1 MYEFYYETLQ
11 IYWSKTGTNWWTNS
25 TQTIVLLTLLLLLT
39 KLLGSANF
47 CCLRCI
53 TLTNANSSSAANTN
67 AKQTAI
73 HTSMALTYD
82 TLGSEEMA
90 APFCVVMVRTVRM
103 PSEMRAGTA
112 SMLSQKETQDRR
124 TIMMVGM

>member
-1 MYEFYYETLQ
+1 MKFYKYIGVRQ
-11 IYWSKTGTNWWTNS
+11 IPISGKKTNKNNS
-25 TQTIVLLTLLLLLT
+25 SQTIVLRTILLSLITLF
-39 KLLGSANF
+39 GPSNF

-53 TLTNANSSSAANTN
+53 TLTKANSSRAANTN

-73 HTSMALTYD
+73 HTSIALTYD
-82 TLGSEEMA
+82 TLGSVEMA

-112 SMLSQKETQDRR
+112 SMLSQNETHDRR
-124 TIMMVGM
+124 TIMIVGM